1 MHGFLLADVG
11 EDLLVV
17 VVVVVVV
24 VVGEG
29 GGEGEEE
36 GEEHEEEREASEFH
50 CRRGRGL
57 SGPGY
62 IGKKGYCRM

>member
-17 VVVVVVV
+17 VVVVVV
-24 VVGEG
+24 GEG
-29 GGEGEEE
+29 GGEGGEE
-36 GEEHEEEREASEFH
+36 GEEREEEREASEFH
-50 CRRGRGL
+50 FSRGREL